1 MKLRYTFVI
10 IFLCAFLLLTYFINN
25 YNEFSVKETFSENSD
40 NYTMKNIKD
49 DNEKYKIDIYY
60 PQTNYDTL
68 NMKIKSDIQN
78 IVNDFKNSLNNETD
92 WQYVLEISFNYYE
105 YENYISFVFNV
116 FSQTGGAHPNTRVF
130 TVNYDIKNDKIIDIT
145 ELTKMYTNIL
155 EIFSKTSYESL
166 KDNDKILQ
174 YGNEDMFK
182 RGLEER
188 IENFRNFVFDKNG
201 IVLFFNPYD
210 IAPYVAGSFVV
221 KVPYDKLDKIQ

>member
-68 NMKIKSDIQN
+68 NIKIKADIQN
-78 IVNDFKNSLNNETD
+78 IVSDFKNSLSED
-92 WQYVLEISFNYYE
+92 VSFDYLLEISFNYYE

-116 FSQTGGAHPNTRVF
+116 FSETGGAHPSTSVF
-130 TVNYDIKNDKIIDIT
+130 TVTYDIKNDKIIDIT
-145 ELTKMYTNIL
+145 ELTKIYSNTL
-155 EIFSKTSYESL
+155 EIFSTISYESL
-166 KDNDKILQ
+166 KDNEKILQ
-174 YGNEDMFK
+174 YGDEDMLK
-182 RGLEER
+182 KGLEKR
-188 IENFRNFVFDKNG
+188 IENFRNFAFDKNNL
-201 IVLFFNPYD
+201 ILFFNPYD
-210 IAPYVAGSFVV
+210 VAPYVAGSFVV
-221 KVPYDKLDKIQ
+221 KIPYEKLEKI